1 MKFVAVIAAVLLL
14 QGTIAR
20 AQPTEQ
26 CSVQSDYPSP
36 LDANGKPIGAL
47 VQVVLSSQVGVVLDD
62 LPAAKRA
69 DVAQWLLS
77 QGTDY
82 WKARAIR
89 QITLAYYRLNFRN
102 YYVSNQGAL
111 PLPDPSL
118 WTFSFG
124 AARRAQYVSGKKK
137 SVVDAV
143 FIDYQLQSVILT
155 DFNSPSASTR
165 NRLNKPGDTVTMP
178 FGLPLDPSLL
188 LQRTGRA
195 CYDEYGYPRNSVDP
209 GGEAWYFYDD
219 TCAAKNAEPSIA
231 PPSRAT
237 TATVASHGRRSTAS
251 TCSP

>member
-1 MKFVAVIAAVLLL
+1 MKSVAAIAAVLCFRVRLL
-14 QGTIAR
+14 ALRSRSNVPSRAITRAR
-20 AQPTEQ
+20 WMRTGSRSARSWRWT
-26 CSVQSDYPSP
+26 
-36 LDANGKPIGAL
+36 
-47 VQVVLSSQVGVVLDD
+47 LSSQVGVVLDD

-124 AARRAQYVSGKKK
+124 TARRAPGCRGRRVRRRCRVRRLPYAKRDPDRLQLAERFDGQPAQQARRHGD
-137 SVVDAV
+137 DAV
-143 FIDYQLQSVILT
+143 RIAPRSVALAPT
-155 DFNSPSASTR
+155 ERVARVTTSTAIR
-165 NRLNKPGDTVTMP
+165 GARSIQAARPGTTTTTAV
-178 FGLPLDPSLL
+178 
-188 LQRTGRA
+188 
-195 CYDEYGYPRNSVDP
+195 PRRMRSRWV
-209 GGEAWYFYDD
+209 
-219 TCAAKNAEPSIA
+219 A

-251 TCSP
+251 TRLP

>member
-1 MKFVAVIAAVLLL
+1 MKVRAAIAGVLLL
-14 QGTIAR
+14 QGGIAR
-20 AQPTEQ
+20 AQPTQQ

-36 LDANGKPIGAL
+36 LDADGMPIGAL
-47 VQVVLSSQVGVVLDD
+47 VQVDLSSQVGVVLDD

-89 QITLAYYRLNFRN
+89 PITMTNSRLYFP
-102 YYVSNQGAL
+102 YSYVSNQGAL

-124 AARRAQYVSGKKK
+124 TARRAPYVSGKKK

-143 FIDYQLQSVILT
+143 LIDYQMQSVILT
-155 DFNSPSASTR
+155 DFNSPSASTG

-178 FGLPLDPSLL
+178 FGLPL
-188 LQRTGRA
+188 
-195 CYDEYGYPRNSVDP
+195 
-209 GGEAWYFYDD
+209 
-219 TCAAKNAEPSIA
+219 
-231 PPSRAT
+231 
-237 TATVASHGRRSTAS
+237 
-251 TCSP
+251 